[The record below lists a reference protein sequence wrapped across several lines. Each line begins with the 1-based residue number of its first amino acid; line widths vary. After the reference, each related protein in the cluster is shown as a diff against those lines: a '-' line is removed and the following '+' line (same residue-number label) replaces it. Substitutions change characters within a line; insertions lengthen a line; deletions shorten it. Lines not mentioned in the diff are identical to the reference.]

1 MEQIQAFL
9 RSDILRDIFT
19 QQEEKMTDIAF
30 HPLFPLD
37 MGPLHYFSVLGRALF
52 TAQHLETKCRGIEGY
67 LYMRKTPSLHGSF
80 ITESPTFQKGIEE
93 LWKKTLGQHVHALKQ
108 DHGVL
113 PGDVAP
119 IFESA
124 RDARNEIA
132 HHVAADIS
140 ERVEADLDER
150 IEYILGL
157 VRSIAEADKFASM
170 MLHLLNK
177 APLPTKDFFDSYED
191 RVVAWVSEGTFE
203 E

>member
-1 MEQIQAFL
+1 
-9 RSDILRDIFT
+9 
-19 QQEEKMTDIAF
+19 MTDIAF

-37 MGPLHYFSVLGRALF
+37 MGPLYYFSVLGRALF

-67 LYMRKTPSLHGSF
+67 LYMRKTPSLHDS
-80 ITESPTFQKGIEE
+80 IIANSPFQKGIEE
-93 LWKKTLGQHVHALKQ
+93 LWKKTLGQHVHALKR

-113 PGDVAP
+113 PGDVAT
-119 IFESA
+119 IFESD

-140 ERVEADLDER
+140 ERLEVDLDER
-150 IEYILGL
+150 IEHILGL

-177 APLPTKDFFDSYED
+177 APLPTKDFLDSYED
-191 RVVAWVSEGTFE
+191 RVVAWVAEGTIE